1 MENKMMTE
9 MELNNVTG
17 GMAHGDNCY
26 VNKAGDTLVGIAA
39 RYNTTVEKLMALNP
53 RITNPDVIYAG
64 EMIRIR

>member
-1 MENKMMTE
+1 MENKKMIE
-9 MELNNVTG
+9 MELDNVTG

-26 VNKAGDTLVGIAA
+26 VIKNGDTLAGIAA

-53 RITNPDVIYAG
+53 RITNANVIYAG

>member
-1 MENKMMTE
+1 MENKMMND

-26 VNKAGDTLVGIAA
+26 AIKSGDTLVGIAA
-39 RYNTTVEKLMALNP
+39 RYNTTVEKLMVLNP
-53 RITNPDVIYAG
+53 RITNDNVIYAG